1 MNAEE
6 KYVSMVLC
14 EEEIDYVFGV
24 RLEMKNVSVL
34 EGFWD
39 VMINIES
46 YEEEEEEEEV
56 AVVVVVE
63 EEILFFSLSFLYFQ
77 FP

>member
-14 EEEIDYVFGV
+14 EEEIDYVFDV

-56 AVVVVVE
+56 VVVVVE